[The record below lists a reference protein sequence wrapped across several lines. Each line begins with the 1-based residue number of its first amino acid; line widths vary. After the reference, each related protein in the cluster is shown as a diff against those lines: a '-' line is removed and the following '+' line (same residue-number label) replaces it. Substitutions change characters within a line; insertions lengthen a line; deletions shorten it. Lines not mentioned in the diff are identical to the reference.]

1 VRDHPSGLLVPD
13 SIVPVAAAQP
23 PVRGFASRP
32 LDTTTSDRDRKLA
45 TEGSA
50 EWQREG
56 WTYFDEIEEVKF
68 AAGFRGAL
76 MKRLI
81 LFAGFVMEP
90 DQPPVPVAD
99 VPAGLLPA
107 GFADA
112 AAEEL
117 ARLGTLEQQGELL
130 QSWGSIATVSGESF
144 LIGQIDDMADT
155 GERWRLFSESN
166 IVRSPTG
173 TGVAI
178 RTRPGGDPE
187 PVGDDDVKI
196 RVWRPHARW
205 PDLPDANM
213 RSVLATAEEL
223 LIYARQFR
231 AVGKGRNSAGILYIA
246 NEIGDHPTSDG
257 KPTKFEVSLVESQV
271 SAVTEDGA
279 PASAIPHIVRGP
291 AAFGTGNRQ
300 IPAKDAIFHLPLD
313 RKIDEKAVERIDFLI
328 KRLAHGLDVPVEVLT
343 GIADINHWGAWQIED
358 STYKAHIEPDALTFA
373 TAVTSELLRPG
384 LLELFGPTALP
395 VIRRMVVGVNPAALV
410 VRPNRAQDA
419 KDAYEADAIS
429 WEALRRYLN
438 FPESDAPSAEEM
450 LLKLTLNRSIGSAT
464 LTAPML
470 EATGLFPRV
479 MDGIERA
486 ADALDVTNDE
496 APADDDQADAP
507 ADQPTPDPEQPDPT
521 EPAAATAGPIQL
533 ALPVVDTD
541 TDSAQPIGTPATR
554 DMATEAQQAIDAH
567 RLAGERWCGNCKGWR
582 PSDHF
587 AASTATASS
596 LGSRLAASDRALADR
611 LVLSASE
618 AATGALR
625 VLGQRL
631 RAQAQGDPDRAAAIA
646 GVPNEQVAAAL
657 LAAGFTLPDLA
668 PLISDQFDQL
678 HTRWDTWLPPVFDEA
693 STTVRLAV
701 DREAPDH
708 QATADA
714 ADAQVRADQDQ
725 RTATGWA
732 SLAAALTAHV
742 VATATGATLAE
753 AGEADTLVAVPHGLV
768 RRALAEVGG
777 IANPGAQPHGL
788 AGEIGP
794 GSTVGGVA
802 TGPQTLRALRIVG
815 YTVASW
821 EWHHG
826 APTITFPPHAAL
838 SGTSFTSWDAPE
850 LTNGGAWP
858 PFSTYFP
865 GDHVGCSCSA
875 TPVFAPIQEG

>member
-1 VRDHPSGLLVPD
+1 MRDHPSGLLVPD
-13 SIVPVAAAQP
+13 SIVPVAASQP
-23 PVRGFASRP
+23 PARGFASRP
-32 LDTTTSDRDRKLA
+32 LDTTTNDRDRKLA

-90 DQPPVPVAD
+90 DQPPVPVGD
-99 VPAGLLPA
+99 VPAGLLPT

-144 LIGQIDDMADT
+144 LIGQLDDMADT

-178 RTRPGGDPE
+178 RTRPGGTPE
-187 PVGDDDVKI
+187 PIGDDDVKI

-231 AVGKGRNSAGILYIA
+231 AVGKGRNSAGLLYIA
-246 NEIGDHPTSDG
+246 NEIGDQPTQDG
-257 KPTKFEVSLVESQV
+257 KPTKFEVNLVESQV
-271 SAVTEDGA
+271 TAITEDGA
-279 PASAIPHIVRGP
+279 PASAIPFIVRGP
-291 AAFGTGNRQ
+291 AAFGSGTRQ

-384 LLELFGPTALP
+384 LLELFGPTSLP

-486 ADALDVTNDE
+486 ADALDVSNDE
-496 APADDDQADAP
+496 ADTEDPSTDAP
-507 ADQPTPDPEQPDPT
+507 ADQPTPDPDQPAPA
-521 EPAAATAGPIQL
+521 EPAAATAGPVQL
-533 ALPVVDTD
+533 ALPVVDTN
-541 TDSAQPIGTPATR
+541 TDSAQQTATPPPPVPRGTLAT
-554 DMATEAQQAIDAH
+554 
-567 RLAGERWCGNCKGWR
+567 
-582 PSDHF
+582 
-587 AASTATASS
+587 STATAQS
-596 LGSRLAASDRALADR
+596 LGTRLASSDRALADR

-618 AATGALR
+618 AATSAMR

-668 PLISDQFDQL
+668 PLVSDQFDQL

-725 RTATGWA
+725 RTSSGWA
-732 SLAAALTAHV
+732 TLAAALVAHV
-742 VATATGATLAE
+742 ISSATGAAVTE

-768 RRALAEVGG
+768 RRALSEVGG
-777 IANPGAQPHGL
+777 IPNPGAQPHGL

-838 SGTSFTSWDAPE
+838 SGTSFSSWDAPE
-850 LTNGGAWP
+850 LTNGGSWP